1 MRRSDTAT
9 SVMPFLERALDNR
22 YAQENLSDAAE
33 NLRAAYRRASKR
45 RVEPTRDKKL
55 REQLRQA
62 ALSITEAGSAIKTGR
77 QKPRK
82 RWGRRVRND
91 IAVEAAVLGIELAP
105 DSQASDRWALA
116 SGGEYYGV
124 GAGVG
129 ISGFRADLW
138 PRRRLLRQ
146 SRGRL
151 QGRVRG

>member
-1 MRRSDTAT
+1 VT
-9 SVMPFLERALDNR
+9 PFLERALDNR

-82 RWGRRVRND
+82 RWGRRVLVV
-91 IAVEAAVLGIELAP
+91 IGVGTVGAAAALA
-105 DSQASDRWALA
+105 ASDELRNTVF
-116 SGGEYYGV
+116 GD
-124 GAGVG
+124 GAE
-129 ISGFRADLW
+129 
-138 PRRRLLRQ
+138 P
-146 SRGRL
+146 
-151 QGRVRG
+151 